1 MAVTDPTDPQRMY
14 VLNNPLLKVRDRS
27 VRLARRYYQGLEFA
41 IGKVTRREVHNA
53 ANGEFMV
60 DIEAVRFDMP
70 SYGGFGLFS

>member
-1 MAVTDPTDPQRMY
+1 MY
-14 VLNNPLLKVRDRS
+14 VLNNPLVKVRDRS
-27 VRLARRYYQGLEFA
+27 VRQARRYYQGCEFA

-53 ANGEFMV
+53 GSSEFIV